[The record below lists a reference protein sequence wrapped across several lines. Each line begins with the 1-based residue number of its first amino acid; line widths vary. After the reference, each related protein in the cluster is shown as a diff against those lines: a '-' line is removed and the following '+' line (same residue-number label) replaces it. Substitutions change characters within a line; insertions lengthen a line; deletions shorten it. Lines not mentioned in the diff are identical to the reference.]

1 MKSIDKYI
9 DKEMENFSRDNSK
22 SLINILEK
30 HSFTNKNSDFLSQ
43 NLVKKQIQTTVE
55 YLSQN
60 GYISFSN
67 FLQVLY
73 LLQITS

>member
-1 MKSIDKYI
+1 MKSINLAKIDLINVTFKYKYI
-9 DKEMENFSRDNSK
+9 G
-22 SLINILEK
+22 K
-30 HSFTNKNSDFLSQ
+30 HSYANKNSDILSQ

-67 FLQVLY
+67 FLQALY
-73 LLQITS
+73 LLKITN

>member
-9 DKEMENFSRDNSK
+9 DKEMEDFSRDNSK

-30 HSFTNKNSDFLSQ
+30 RSFTNKNSDFLSQ

>member
-9 DKEMENFSRDNSK
+9 DKEMEDFSRDNSK

-43 NLVKKQIQTTVE
+43 NLVKKQIQTAVE